1 MKKGFYRMR
10 PAVALAFAV
19 LICLAGTVSAQTTKW
34 VDQIN
39 GSDSNSGDTEAT
51 AYASLQ
57 TALNNSQSG
66 TAATRSIIYVKNG
79 DYAAAGL
86 TNPGGSNTA
95 ILAQNLDYLTIQA
108 VAGHAPKV
116 KPLTAGTVSLS
127 IVNCQH
133 LIVDGIASDQMIALA
148 DNWQVFSANNL
159 SVRNCTFNGGQRGIK
174 FSSTSNTVLVEKSA
188 FININLL
195 NTSDALE
202 FLQASYSNVVIQDN
216 MFQNNTRHVRLHEQ
230 AGNTISDFT
239 IRRNS
244 MVGTNGEESL
254 RLIGAENVVIENNF
268 VLYSGQQGIYIDTG
282 CSNVTIRHNTFYKN
296 GFEAIRTRITSPDV
310 VIKNNIFY
318 GNGTHAAL
326 AAISPLPGEDYNLIF
341 NAGNSTETTSQPA
354 VTSFGVNTMT
364 NRDPLF
370 VKTTAGSENLQ
381 LQNASPAIG
390 AGVDLA
396 VADDVTKGARPQPAS
411 SRPDL
416 GAYEHSR
423 ATPENGST
431 ANPVKIMPLGDSITQ
446 MYADHDSYRRPLW
459 HLLQSGGFTVDFV
472 GSQNLNKNGPPP
484 HPDFDMDHE
493 GHSGWRADEI
503 LTQIENWA
511 TTFQPDIVLIHLGS
525 NDIFQYQSNSG
536 TIFELGQIIDK
547 LRLVNP
553 NIKILLAQII
563 PSIYEANAII
573 DFNQRLPGLAAS
585 KNTPQS
591 PVVVVDMWTG
601 FSVSLDMYDGVHP
614 NDAGDQKMAGRW
626 YAALVN
632 FLSNAPPPTTKW
644 VDQIGGSDGND
655 GNTEATAFASL
666 QMAINNSRSGNPL
679 TRSIIYVKSGEYG
692 SAGMVNPGGASTA
705 VLIQD
710 LDYLTIQAVPG
721 HQPKVKPLAAGT
733 VSISIANSRHLIV
746 DGIASDQTVAQTDNW
761 QVFGSSNLTV
771 RNCAF
776 EGGQRGI
783 NFSSTM
789 YTVLVEK
796 SLFKNIN
803 VLATSDALEF
813 LNASYAEVIIQDNT
827 FLNNKR
833 HIRLHEQVGNTI
845 GNFTIR
851 RNVMNGSIGEESLR
865 LIGASDVVIEN
876 NVIMNSGQ
884 QGLYIDLGCSN
895 ITVRHNTFF
904 NGKFEMIRTR
914 VTSPDVAIK
923 NNIFYGNGTHAALAA
938 AVSPL
943 PGEDCNLIFNVG
955 SATETTLQPAV
966 TSFGAKTKTGQD
978 PLFVSI
984 AAGSEN
990 LRLQN
995 GSPAI
1000 AAGINLGM
1008 TDDADRNARPQ
1019 PASTQP
1025 DLGAYESALPII
1037 AAPDIAVDPASHHF
1051 GETTIGAGKTQTIVV
1066 SNAGTAN
1073 LQVTASTLSGA
1084 NAAEFAV
1091 ASGGAPFT
1099 LAPGA
1104 TRHVVVSFKPASVGS
1119 KSANLT
1125 IASNDADTNP
1135 LIVALTGIGATATTP
1150 DIAVNPVTHS
1160 YGEVATGASAMQ
1172 TIEVSNTGTAVLEVK
1187 ATTLA
1192 GANAAEF
1199 SIQSGGAPFI
1209 LASGASRELVVRFR
1223 PASAGAKSA
1232 TLTLSCNDPD
1242 ENPVQVRLAGS
1253 GRASSSAISYM
1264 LLAANKI
1271 ELKGQ
1276 KKSEGIMHSNNE
1288 ISFNDGYGSIHTGN
1302 LTAGGKLTI
1311 KNGNTINGDIKAGD
1325 ELKIESN
1332 ATINGQAAGYTSV
1345 GQVTLP
1351 SLSFSAGGANVNLGA
1366 KRSRSLEP
1374 GSYGQVKMGNGGVL
1388 LLRHNGVSGKY
1399 FFKKLELKDKAVLA
1413 IDIAN
1418 GPVTIHVVDQ
1428 LHLDKHTAVKLTPS
1442 GDNGSAWVT
1451 FNCLRDVVIE
1461 EGAKILGA
1469 IVAPGNKVE
1478 LKKRVLFKGSITA
1491 GEIVVGEYAT
1501 VLSHQSTGSLTKES
1515 FLEARE
1521 AGEAP
1526 PAAAITSF
1534 ALAQNYPN
1542 PFNPSTA
1549 ISFVIPEAAQVM
1561 LQIYDVRGQLVKT
1574 LVDRML
1580 AAGRHQVI
1588 WHGDNASGQQV
1599 ASGVYFYRMQAG
1611 SFSQSKTMLLVR

>member
-1 MKKGFYRMR
+1 MKKGFYWMR
-10 PAVALAFAV
+10 LAVALAFAV
-19 LICLAGTVSAQTTKW
+19 LICIAETVSAQTTKW
-34 VDQIN
+34 VDQTN
-39 GSDSNSGDTEAT
+39 GNDSNSGNMEAT

-57 TALNNSQSG
+57 AALNNSQSG
-66 TAATRSIIYVKNG
+66 AATARSIIYVKSG
-79 DYAAAGL
+79 EYAAAGL
-86 TNPGGSNTA
+86 ANPGGSNTA

-108 VAGHAPKV
+108 VAGHTPKV
-116 KPLTAGTVSLS
+116 KPLTAGTVSIS

-133 LIVDGIASDQMIALA
+133 LIVDGIASDQMIALS

-159 SVRNCTFNGGQRGIK
+159 TARNCTFNGGQRGIK
-174 FSSTSNTVLVEKSA
+174 FSSALSTVLVEKSA

-230 AGNTISDFT
+230 TGNTISGFT

-244 MVGTNGEESL
+244 MIGTNGEESL
-254 RLIGAENVVIENNF
+254 RLIGAENVIIENNV

-282 CSNVTIRHNTFYKN
+282 CSNIAMRHNTFYKN
-296 GFEAIRTRITSPDV
+296 GFEAIRTRVTSPDV
-310 VIKNNIFY
+310 AIKNNIFY

-326 AAISPLPGEDYNLIF
+326 AATSPLPGEDYNLIF
-341 NAGNSTETTSQPA
+341 NAGSSTETTSQPA
-354 VTSFGVNTMT
+354 VVSFGANTMT
-364 NRDPLF
+364 GRDPLF
-370 VKTTAGSENLQ
+370 VKTIAGSENLQ

-390 AGVDLA
+390 AGIDLA
-396 VADDVTKGARPQPAS
+396 VADDLTNGARPQPAS

-423 ATPENGST
+423 ATPDNGSA

-459 HLLQSGGFTVDFV
+459 HMLQSGGFIVDFV

-525 NDIFQYQSNSG
+525 NDIFQYQSNSS

-585 KNTPQS
+585 QNTPQS
-591 PVVVVDMWTG
+591 PVVVVDLWTG
-601 FSVSLDMYDGVHP
+601 FSLSLDMYDGVHP
-614 NDAGDQKMAGRW
+614 NDAGDQKMAERW

-632 FLSNAPPPTTKW
+632 FLNNVPPPTAKW

-655 GNTEATAFASL
+655 GNTEATAYASL
-666 QMAINNSRSGNPL
+666 QMAINNSRSGNPT

-692 SAGMVNPGGASTA
+692 AAGLVNPGGASTA
-705 VLIQD
+705 ILIQD
-710 LDYLTIQAVPG
+710 LDYLTIQAVAG
-721 HQPKVKPLAAGT
+721 HNPKVKPLVAGT
-733 VSISIANSRHLIV
+733 VSISIANSKHLIM
-746 DGIASDQTVAQTDNW
+746 DGMASDQTVAQADNW
-761 QVFGSSNLTV
+761 QVFGSNNLTM

-776 EGGQRGI
+776 DGGQRGI
-783 NFSSTM
+783 NFSSTL

-796 SLFKNIN
+796 SLFQNIN
-803 VLATSDALEF
+803 LLATSDALEF

-865 LIGASDVVIEN
+865 LIGAADVVIEN

-884 QGLYIDLGCSN
+884 QGLYVDLGCSN
-895 ITVRHNTFF
+895 IAVRHNTFF
-904 NGKFEMIRTR
+904 KSSFEMIRTR
-914 VTSPDVAIK
+914 VTSPDVAVK

-955 SATETTLQPAV
+955 GATETTLQPAV
-966 TSFGAKTKTGQD
+966 ASFGAKTKIGHD

-990 LRLQN
+990 LHLQN
-995 GSPAI
+995 NSPAI
-1000 AAGINLGM
+1000 AAGVNLGVA
-1008 TDDADRNARPQ
+1008 DDMEHGARPQ
-1019 PASTQP
+1019 PVSSQP

-1037 AAPDIAVDPASHHF
+1037 AAPDIAVNPASHNF
-1051 GETTIGAGKTQTIVV
+1051 GETTIGASKTQTIVV
-1066 SNAGTAN
+1066 SNAGAAN

-1091 ASGGAPFT
+1091 TSGAPFT

-1104 TRHVVVSFKPASVGS
+1104 TRNVAVSFTPASVGS

-1125 IASNDADTNP
+1125 LASNDADENP
-1135 LIVALTGIGATATTP
+1135 LMIALMGNGAMVTTP
-1150 DIAVNPVTHS
+1150 DIAVNPAAHS
-1160 YGEVATGASAMQ
+1160 YGEVTTGARAMQ
-1172 TIEVSNTGTAVLEVK
+1172 TIEVSNTGTAVLEVTA
-1187 ATTLA
+1187 ATLT

-1209 LASGASRELVVRFR
+1209 LASGASREMVVSFH
-1223 PASAGAKSA
+1223 PVSTGAKNA
-1232 TLTLSCNDPD
+1232 TLTLTCNDPD
-1242 ENPVQVRLAGS
+1242 ENPVQVRLSGS
-1253 GRASSSAISYM
+1253 GRASSSANSYV
-1264 LLAANKI
+1264 LLAASKI
-1271 ELKGQ
+1271 ELNGQ
-1276 KKSEGIMHSNNE
+1276 KKSEGIMHSNGE
-1288 ISFNDGYGSIHTGN
+1288 MIFNDGYGSAHTGN
-1302 LTAGGKLTI
+1302 LTAAGKMTI
-1311 KNGNTINGDIKAGD
+1311 KNGNTINGDLKAGD
-1325 ELKIESN
+1325 ELKVESN
-1332 ATINGQAAGYTSV
+1332 ATINGRAAGYTSV
-1345 GQVTLP
+1345 APVTLP
-1351 SLSFSAGGANVNLGA
+1351 SLLFSHGSVSVTVGTN
-1366 KRSRSLEP
+1366 RSRSLDP
-1374 GSYGQVKMGNGGVL
+1374 GSYGEVKVGNGGVL
-1388 LLRHNGVSGKY
+1388 LLRHGKY
-1399 FFKKLELKDKAVLA
+1399 FFKKLELKDRAVLA
-1413 IDIAN
+1413 IDVAN
-1418 GPVTIHVVDQ
+1418 GPVTIHAVEK
-1428 LHLDKHTAVKLTPS
+1428 LHFDKQAMVNLTPS
-1442 GDNGSAWVT
+1442 GDNGSARVT
-1451 FNCLRDVVIE
+1451 FNSLREVVIE
-1461 EGAKILGA
+1461 EGAKILGSV
-1469 IVAPGNKVE
+1469 VAPRNKVE
-1478 LKKRVLFKGSITA
+1478 LKRRVLFKGSITA
-1491 GEIVVGEYAT
+1491 REIVVGEYAT
-1501 VLSHQSTGSLTKES
+1501 VLPHHSAGALTKGNFS
-1515 FLEARE
+1515 EARAADE
-1521 AGEAP
+1521 AK
-1526 PAAAITSF
+1526 PAGTITSF
-1534 ALAQNYPN
+1534 ELAQNYPN

-1549 ISFVIPEAAQVM
+1549 ISFVIPEAAQVT

-1574 LVDRML
+1574 LVGRML
-1580 AAGRHQVI
+1580 ATGRHQVI
-1588 WHGDNASGQQV
+1588 WHGDDANGQQV

>member
-1 MKKGFYRMR
+1 MR
-10 PAVALAFAV
+10 PAIALAFAV

-34 VDQIN
+34 VDQAN
-39 GSDSNSGDTEAT
+39 GNDSNSGNTEAT

-79 DYAAAGL
+79 DYATAGVS
-86 TNPGGSNTA
+86 NPSGSNTA

-116 KPLTAGTVSLS
+116 KPLTAGTVSIS
-127 IVNCQH
+127 IANCQH
-133 LIVDGIASDQMIALA
+133 LIVDGIASDQMIALS

-159 SVRNCTFNGGQRGIK
+159 TARNCAFNGGQRGIK
-174 FSSTSNTVLVEKSA
+174 FSSTMNTVLVEKSA
-188 FININLL
+188 FTNINLL

-202 FLQASYSNVVIQDN
+202 FLQASYSNVIIQDN

-230 AGNTISDFT
+230 TGNAISGFT

-254 RLIGAENVVIENNF
+254 RLIGAENVVVENNV

-282 CSNVTIRHNTFYKN
+282 CSNITMRHNTFYKN
-296 GFEAIRTRITSPDV
+296 NFETIRTRITSPDI
-310 VIKNNIFY
+310 VIMNNIFY
-318 GNGTHAAL
+318 GNGAHAAL
-326 AAISPLPGEDYNLIF
+326 AAAISPLPGEDYNLIF
-341 NAGNSTETTSQPA
+341 NTGSSTETTSQPA
-354 VTSFGVNTMT
+354 VTSFGANTMT
-364 NRDPLF
+364 GRDPLF
-370 VKTTAGSENLQ
+370 VKTIAGGENLQ

-396 VADDVTKGARPQPAS
+396 VADDVTKVARPQPAS

-423 ATPENGST
+423 ATPENGSA

-459 HLLQSGGFTVDFV
+459 HLLQSGGFAVDFV

-503 LTQIENWA
+503 LAQIENWA

-553 NIKILLAQII
+553 SIKILLAQII

-591 PVVVVDMWTG
+591 PVVVVDLWTG

-614 NDAGDQKMAGRW
+614 NDAGDQKMAERW
-626 YAALVN
+626 HAALVN
-632 FLSNAPPPTTKW
+632 FLNNAPPPTTKW

-666 QMAINNSRSGNPL
+666 QMAINNSRSGNPI
-679 TRSIIYVKSGEYG
+679 TRSIIYVKSGEYAA
-692 SAGMVNPGGASTA
+692 AGLVNPDGASTA

-733 VSISIANSRHLIV
+733 VSISIANSKHLIV
-746 DGIASDQTVAQTDNW
+746 DGMASDQTVAQADNW
-761 QVFGSSNLTV
+761 QVFGSNNLTV

-776 EGGQRGI
+776 DGGQRGI

-803 VLATSDALEF
+803 LLATSDALEF

-851 RNVMNGSIGEESLR
+851 RNVMNGSAGEESLR

-884 QGLYIDLGCSN
+884 QGLYVDLGCSN
-895 ITVRHNTFF
+895 ITVRHNSFF
-904 NGKFEMIRTR
+904 KSNFEMIRTR
-914 VTSPDVAIK
+914 VASPDVAIK
-923 NNIFYGNGTHAALAA
+923 NNVFYGNGTHAALAA

-966 TSFGAKTKTGQD
+966 TSFSAKTKVGQD

-984 AAGSEN
+984 VAGSEN

-1000 AAGINLGM
+1000 ASGINLGM
-1008 TDDADRNARPQ
+1008 TDDADRSARPQ
-1019 PASTQP
+1019 PASSQP
-1025 DLGAYESALPII
+1025 DLGAYESALPVI
-1037 AAPDIAVDPASHHF
+1037 AAPDIAVNPASHNF
-1051 GETTIGAGKTQTIVV
+1051 GETVVGAGKTQTIVV
-1066 SNAGTAN
+1066 SNVGTAN

-1104 TRHVVVSFKPASVGS
+1104 TRDVVVSFKPASVGAKNAS
-1119 KSANLT
+1119 LTFAN
-1125 IASNDADTNP
+1125 NDADANP
-1135 LIVALTGIGATATTP
+1135 LIVALTGNGATATTP
-1150 DIAVNPVTHS
+1150 DIAVNPAAHN
-1160 YGEVATGASAMQ
+1160 YGEVAAGASAMQ
-1172 TIEVSNTGTAVLEVK
+1172 TIEVSNTGTAVLEVT

-1209 LASGASRELVVRFR
+1209 LASGASREMVVSFR
-1223 PASAGAKSA
+1223 PVSAGAKSA
-1232 TLTLSCNDPD
+1232 TLTLTCNDPD
-1242 ENPVQVRLAGS
+1242 ENPMQVRLSGS
-1253 GRASSSAISYM
+1253 GRASSSAISYA
-1264 LLAANKI
+1264 LLAVNKI

-1288 ISFNDGYGSIHTGN
+1288 MIFNDGYGSIHTGN
-1302 LTAGGKLTI
+1302 LTAGGKMTI
-1311 KNGNTINGDIKAGD
+1311 KNGNTINGDLKAGS

-1332 ATINGQAAGYTSV
+1332 ATINGTAAGYASV
-1345 GQVTLP
+1345 SQVRLP
-1351 SLSFSAGGANVNLGA
+1351 SLSFSAGGANVTVNTYG
-1366 KRSRSLEP
+1366 RRNLEP
-1374 GSYGQVKMGNGGVL
+1374 GSYGEIKVGNGAVL
-1388 LLRHNGVSGKY
+1388 LLRHNGANGKY
-1399 FFKKLELKDKAVLA
+1399 FFKKLELKEKAVLA
-1413 IDIAN
+1413 IDVAN
-1418 GPVTIHVVDQ
+1418 GPVTIHVVDK
-1428 LHLDKHTAVKLTPS
+1428 LSFDKNTAVKIAPS
-1442 GDNGSAWVT
+1442 GDNGSAQVA
-1451 FNCLRDVVIE
+1451 FYCLRDVAVE
-1461 EGAKILGA
+1461 EGAKILGSV
-1469 IVAPGNKVE
+1469 VAPKNKVE

-1491 GEIVVGEYAT
+1491 REIVVGEYAT
-1501 VLSHQSTGSLTKES
+1501 VLSHQATTSLTKES
-1515 FLEARE
+1515 FSEAPE
-1521 AGEAP
+1521 AGEAQ

-1534 ALAQNYPN
+1534 ELAQNYPN

-1549 ISFVIPEAAQVM
+1549 ISFVIPQATQVT
-1561 LQIYDVRGQLVKT
+1561 LKIYDVRGQLVKT

-1580 AAGRHQVI
+1580 ADGRHQVI